1 MAATFADDMDTM
13 SELRKQYIL
22 DTNVLVSDPLAIY
35 KFHEH
40 EVVLPIIVI
49 EELDHLKTRQDQGG
63 QCARQAIREL
73 ETLRA
78 QDPDKFKDGVDLPD
92 GGRLRIE
99 LNHASI
105 DKLPTAVSGDTA
117 DNRILATAYQMAQNG
132 GGAVVLV
139 TKDANLRIKA
149 GAIGVE
155 AQEYR
160 RERVEIQEL
169 YTGQINLEVSPETI
183 DDFYASKQLEAAG
196 AVFDDV
202 ELYPNQLVILTAGK
216 QSAVG
221 RTHHE
226 KNRLVLKPLIKHTF
240 NYSIQPKNIEQEFA
254 LELLMDP
261 KIDLVTLAGPAGTG
275 KTLLALM
282 AGMELVVQQ
291 DRFSRLL
298 VSRPVIPMGKDIGF
312 LPGSVDEKMSVWLK
326 PFKDNLEHL
335 LDFDGRHTDSIDHLF
350 EDGIIE
356 VGVLSYIRG
365 RSIPNQFILIDEC
378 QNLERSSIK
387 SVLTRVGANSRACL
401 TGDLSQIDHPLL
413 DTVTNGLT
421 HVIESLKEEPS
432 VGHITL
438 TKGVRSNL
446 ATLIAERL

>member
-1 MAATFADDMDTM
+1 MN
-13 SELRKQYIL
+13 EVRKHYIL

-49 EELDHLKTRQDQGG
+49 EELDHLKNRQDQGG

-78 QDPDKFKDGVDLPD
+78 QDPDSFKDGVDLPN

-99 LNHASI
+99 LNHTSI
-105 DKLPTAVSGDTA
+105 DKLPTTVSGDAA
-117 DNRILATAYQMAQNG
+117 DNRILATAYYMAQNG
-132 GGAVVLV
+132 AGSAVLV

-169 YTGQINLEVSPETI
+169 YTGQINLEVAPERI
-183 DDFYASKQLEAAG
+183 DDFYTDKQLELANP
-196 AVFDDV
+196 VFDDRP
-202 ELYPNQLVILTAGK
+202 LFPNQLVILTAGK

-221 RTHHE
+221 RAHHE
-226 KNRLVLKPLIKHTF
+226 KNRLILKPLAKHIF
-240 NYSIQPKNIEQEFA
+240 NYSVQPKNIEQEFA

-261 KIDLVTLAGPAGTG
+261 KVDLVTLSGPAGTG

-282 AGMELVVQQ
+282 AGMELVVQK

-298 VSRPVIPMGKDIGF
+298 VSRPVIPMGRDIGF

-335 LDFDGRHTDSIDHLF
+335 LEFDGRHAGSIDYLF
-350 EDGIIE
+350 EEGIIE

-378 QNLERSSIK
+378 QNLERSAVK
-387 SVLTRVGANSRACL
+387 SVLTRVGANSHACL

-438 TKGVRSNL
+438 TKGVRSDL